1 MDQPGKRKQSRSF
14 EDSEGE
20 VVLGRWTKDEHQRF
34 VEALSIH
41 GKNWKKVEEYVG
53 TRSGAQIRS
62 HAQKFFNRLEKEFNK
77 QFNGL
82 KSSEIKQ
89 IFENKRFHHYT
100 EGDQTQKRQ
109 RTGSINGNKNIFYIQ
124 YIDISEDDIQGNLE
138 SMQVESNQLLQQQQ
152 QQQVKIQ
159 LQQGILD
166 LNLPD
171 SCQHHQNTN
180 DQITKYQQQQNKL
193 QQKIQEIVDKNYPEE
208 LIKEICD
215 LHKEKDQ
222 IMAIEQIQN
231 AYQSIAE
238 VNQIEQQQS
247 LKQQQ
252 PQSIQSD
259 QQQQQQQQQ
268 QQKINTQI
276 NEESRPGTDES
287 FFHFIM
293 ARNQK
298 YINNR
303 KLSLSDLIDVQKKDE
318 KTQESELQEQKQQQ
332 QQENEGQRSR
342 KQSFTFYNDQ
352 VEDNELRYQT
362 LKKNKK
368 EQ

>member
-1 MDQPGKRKQSRSF
+1 MAQTSKRKQSRSY

-20 VVLGRWTKDEHQRF
+20 VIQGRWTKDEHQRF

-41 GKNWKKVEEYVG
+41 GKNWKKVEEYVN

-89 IFENKRFHHYT
+89 IFENKMFHHYS
-100 EGDQTQKRQ
+100 EIDQIQKRQ
-109 RTGSINGNKNIFYIQ
+109 RTGSIN
-124 YIDISEDDIQGNLE
+124 DISDDDIQVNQE
-138 SMQVESNQLLQQQQ
+138 SIQIESNQQSLQQQQ
-152 QQQVKIQ
+152 QQIKIQ
-159 LQQGILD
+159 LKQGILD

-171 SCQHHQNTN
+171 TCCHLNTIN
-180 DQITKYQQQQNKL
+180 QISKYQQQQNKL
-193 QQKIQEIVDKNYPEE
+193 QRKIQEIADQNYPDD
-208 LIKEICD
+208 LIKEICE
-215 LHKEKDQ
+215 LYKEKDQ
-222 IMAIEQIQN
+222 IIAIQQIQN

-238 VNQIEQQQS
+238 VNQIESTQMS
-247 LKQQQ
+247 KQLEILQ
-252 PQSIQSD
+252 P
-259 QQQQQQQQQ
+259 
-268 QQKINTQI
+268 QKINNQH

-303 KLSLSDLIDVQKKDE
+303 KLSLSDLIDVPIIDE
-318 KTQESELQEQKQQQ
+318 KSLQSIEQKQPQ
-332 QQENEGQRSR
+332 QQESEGQRSR

-352 VEDNELRYQT
+352 VEDNELRYQI
-362 LKKNKK
+362 LKKTKK
-368 EQ
+368 EL

>member
-1 MDQPGKRKQSRSF
+1 MAQPSKRKQSRSF
-14 EDSEGE
+14 EDSEVAILTQVIVQGE
-20 VVLGRWTKDEHQRF
+20 AVQGRWTKDEHQRF

-41 GKNWKKVEEYVG
+41 GKNWKKVEEHVG

-89 IFENKRFHHYT
+89 IFENNIQHYS
-100 EGDQTQKRQ
+100 EGDVTQKRQ
-109 RTGSINGNKNIFYIQ
+109 RTGSIN
-124 YIDISEDDIQGNLE
+124 DISEDDNQGNLE
-138 SMQVESNQLLQQQQ
+138 SMQIESNQLQLQHQL
-152 QQQVKIQ
+152 QQVKMQ

-171 SCQHHQNTN
+171 SCYHQNAK
-180 DQITKYQQQQNKL
+180 DQVTKYQQQQNKL
-193 QQKIQEIVDKNYPEE
+193 QKKMQDVVDRNYSEE
-208 LIKEICD
+208 LIKEICE

-222 IMAIEQIQN
+222 IIAIQQIQN

-238 VNQIEQQQS
+238 VNQLEQQQS
-247 LKQQQ
+247 LRQQQ
-252 PQSIQSD
+252 PQQTQPEH
-259 QQQQQQQQQ
+259 QQT
-268 QQKINTQI
+268 QKNSNQL

-303 KLSLSDLIDVQKKDE
+303 KLSLSDLIEVPKQDE
-318 KTQESELQEQKQQQ
+318 KAQESELLEQKQQQ

>member
-1 MDQPGKRKQSRSF
+1 MAQSSKRKQSRSF

-20 VVLGRWTKDEHQRF
+20 VVQGRWTKDEHQRF

-89 IFENKRFHHYT
+89 IFENKRFHNYT
-100 EGDQTQKRQ
+100 EGDQTQRRQ
-109 RTGSINGNKNIFYIQ
+109 RTGSIN
-124 YIDISEDDIQGNLE
+124 DISDDEIQGNIE
-138 SMQVESNQLLQQQQ
+138 SMQIECNQLLLQQQQ
-152 QQQVKIQ
+152 QQIKTQ

-171 SCQHHQNTN
+171 SCQHHQNTMG
-180 DQITKYQQQQNKL
+180 QVTKYQQQQDKL
-193 QQKIQEIVDKNYPEE
+193 QKKIQEIADRNYPDE

-215 LHKEKDQ
+215 LNKEKDQ

-247 LKQQQ
+247 QKQSQ
-252 PQSIQSD
+252 PQQIQSENS
-259 QQQQQQQQQ
+259 QQS
-268 QQKINTQI
+268 KVNNQI

-303 KLSLSDLIDVQKKDE
+303 KLSLSDLIDVPKKDE
-318 KTQESELQEQKQQQ
+318 KTLDSELQEQKQQQ

>member
-1 MDQPGKRKQSRSF
+1 MAQTSKRKQSRSF

-20 VVLGRWTKDEHQRF
+20 AVQGRWTKDEHQRF

-41 GKNWKKVEEYVG
+41 GKNWKKVEEHVG

-89 IFENKRFHHYT
+89 IFENNIQHYS
-100 EGDQTQKRQ
+100 EGDVTQKRQ
-109 RTGSINGNKNIFYIQ
+109 RAGSIN
-124 YIDISEDDIQGNLE
+124 DISEDDIQGNLE
-138 SMQVESNQLLQQQQ
+138 SMQIESNQLQQQHQ
-152 QQQVKIQ
+152 QQQVKMQ

-171 SCQHHQNTN
+171 SCYHQNAKE
-180 DQITKYQQQQNKL
+180 QVTKYQQQQNKL
-193 QQKIQEIVDKNYPEE
+193 QKKMQDVVDKNYSEE
-208 LIKEICD
+208 LIKEICE

-222 IMAIEQIQN
+222 IIAIQQIQN

-238 VNQIEQQQS
+238 VNQFEQQQS
-247 LKQQQ
+247 LRQQQ
-252 PQSIQSD
+252 PQQNQSEH
-259 QQQQQQQQQ
+259 QQQP
-268 QQKINTQI
+268 QKNNNQL

-303 KLSLSDLIDVQKKDE
+303 KLSLSDLIEVPKLDE
-318 KTQESELQEQKQQQ
+318 KAQEQELSEQKQQQ

-368 EQ
+368 E

>member
-1 MDQPGKRKQSRSF
+1 MAQPSKRKQSRSF
-14 EDSEGE
+14 EDSEEE
-20 VVLGRWTKDEHQRF
+20 VVQGRWTKDEHQRF
-34 VEALSIH
+34 VEALSIN

-89 IFENKRFHHYT
+89 IFENNIHHYS

-109 RTGSINGNKNIFYIQ
+109 RFGSVN
-124 YIDISEDDIQGNLE
+124 DISEDDIQGNLD
-138 SMQVESNQLLQQQQ
+138 SMQIESNQIQLQQQ
-152 QQQVKIQ
+152 QQQVKMQ

-171 SCQHHQNTN
+171 SCYHQNAK
-180 DQITKYQQQQNKL
+180 DQVTKYQQQKNKL
-193 QQKIQEIVDKNYPEE
+193 QKKIQDIVDRNYPEE
-208 LIKEICD
+208 LIKEIFE

-222 IMAIEQIQN
+222 IIAIQQIQN

-238 VNQIEQQQS
+238 VNQFEQQQS

-252 PQSIQSD
+252 SQQTQPE
-259 QQQQQQQQQ
+259 QQQL
-268 QQKINTQI
+268 QKINYQL
-276 NEESRPGTDES
+276 NEESRPGNDES

-293 ARNQK
+293 
-298 YINNR
+298 
-303 KLSLSDLIDVQKKDE
+303 KLSLSDLIDVPKKDE
-318 KTQESELQEQKQQQ
+318 KAQESEMLEQKQQQ

-368 EQ
+368 DQ

>member
-1 MDQPGKRKQSRSF
+1 MAQINKRKQSRSY

-20 VVLGRWTKDEHQRF
+20 VVQGRWTKDEHQRF

-41 GKNWKKVEEYVG
+41 GKNWKKVEEYVS

-89 IFENKRFHHYT
+89 IFENKMFHHYADV
-100 EGDQTQKRQ
+100 DQTQKRQ
-109 RTGSINGNKNIFYIQ
+109 RNGSVN
-124 YIDISEDDIQGNLE
+124 DISEDDNQGNQE
-138 SMQVESNQLLQQQQ
+138 SMQIESNQQQLQQQQ
-152 QQQVKIQ
+152 QQIKTQ
-159 LQQGILD
+159 LQSGILD

-171 SCQHHQNTN
+171 TCFNQNKQ

-193 QQKIQEIVDKNYPEE
+193 QKKIQDITDRNYSEE
-208 LIKEICD
+208 LIKEICE
-215 LHKEKDQ
+215 LRKEKEQ
-222 IMAIEQIQN
+222 IITIQQIQN

-238 VNQIEQQQS
+238 VNQIESMQISKQIQQQEVF
-247 LKQQQ
+247 
-252 PQSIQSD
+252 PP
-259 QQQQQQQQQ
+259 
-268 QQKINTQI
+268 QKINNQQ

-293 ARNQK
+293 ARNKK

-303 KLSLSDLIDVQKKDE
+303 KLSLSDLIDVPIIDE
-318 KTQESELQEQKQQQ
+318 KSLQSEQVEQKQPQ

-362 LKKNKK
+362 LKKIKK
-368 EQ
+368 EL